1 MMCVFRI
8 AAAMMTACV
17 PPGRRGRSALN
28 AGLVTAIVAASA
40 SAVLMGSGCSRENG
54 DDPPSSL
61 ATSASTSTNS
71 GPPIVGL
78 SDGQLNA
85 IKIGTVTTFAFPV
98 ERTGIGGIDFQ
109 NNLYSDSSLS
119 TSVFPPAAGTIS
131 QVFVE
136 LGDLVREGQPLYAL
150 QAGTSNVTVR
160 SPISGVVSAVN
171 ASSGVPVLPDSAP
184 APCAVAD
191 TSVKW
196 LLANVPETDIPFY
209 RSGQPVKATVA
220 AYPDLMFE
228 GTVSK
233 IYPDVDANTH
243 RVTVRCRLSDKG
255 NLLRAGMLA
264 DFIVTVQKPVES
276 LAVPANGIVREGDGT
291 MTAWVTTD
299 RTHFTQRTV
308 KIGLRE
314 QGMVQ
319 ILDGLRPDETVV
331 TDGAIFLDNMLQ
343 APDSD

>member
-1 MMCVFRI
+1 MKCLFRAKTAAI
-8 AAAMMTACV
+8 AATALTACCM
-17 PPGRRGRSALN
+17 ALL
-28 AGLVTAIVAASA
+28 AT
-40 SAVLMGSGCSRENG
+40 GCSRENG
-54 DDPPSSL
+54 ADPPPPL
-61 ATSASTSTNS
+61 AAASTSTNS
-71 GPPIVGL
+71 GPPTVEL
-78 SDGQLNA
+78 TDGQLNA
-85 IKIGTVTTFAFPV
+85 IKIGTVTNYAFPV
-98 ERTGIGGIDFQ
+98 ERIGIGGIDFQ

-119 TSVFPPAAGTIS
+119 TSVFPPLAGTIS

-136 LGDLVREGQPLYAL
+136 LGDPVRQGQALYAL
-150 QAGTSNVTVR
+150 QAGTTNVTVR
-160 SPISGVVSAVN
+160 SPIPGIVSAVN
-171 ASSGVPVLPDSAP
+171 AATGVPVQPDSAP

-196 LLANVPETDIPFY
+196 LLANVPESDIPFY
-209 RSGQPVKATVA
+209 HPGQPMKATVV
-220 AYPDLMFE
+220 AYPDQLFE
-228 GTVSK
+228 GTVTK

-243 RVTVRCRLSDKG
+243 RATVRCRISDKG

-264 DFIVTVQKPVES
+264 NFTVTVQKPVKS

-308 KIGLRE
+308 KTGLRE
-314 QGMVQ
+314 KGMVQ
-319 ILDGLRPDETVV
+319 ILAGLRPDEMVV